1 MPYSINTR
9 YTETGEVDPRPMV
22 FDIHAHTSDPDRT
35 VDDFIAGRL
44 FLAQLDETRIGDV
57 TQDGEVVMA
66 YNVCRAHSLE
76 DFFQKAR
83 TGHCIRLS
91 ARRYN
96 AFIRQ
101 LKLFVRLNFYPAS

>member
-1 MPYSINTR
+1 MPYDINAR
-9 YTETGEVDPRPMV
+9 YTETGELDPRPVV
-22 FDIHAHTSDPDRT
+22 FDLYAHTSDPDLA

-66 YNVCRAHSLE
+66 YNLCRALSLE
-76 DFFQKAR
+76 DFFKKAR
-83 TGHCIRLS
+83 SGYCIRLS

-96 AFIRQ
+96 AFIRE
-101 LKLFVRLNFYPAS
+101 LKLFVRLNFSPAS

>member
-1 MPYSINTR
+1 MPYSLNAR
-9 YTETGEVDPRPMV
+9 YTETGEIDPRPMV
-22 FDIHAHTSDPDRT
+22 FDIHAHTSDPDLA

-57 TQDGEVVMA
+57 TQDDEVVMA
-66 YNVCRAHSLE
+66 YNLCRAHSLE
-76 DFFQKAR
+76 DFFKKAR